1 MMYTN
6 LYPQD
11 VDRLVLVAPAGFNEP
26 WYRVITH
33 AGRFSANA
41 LIRSTRS
48 WLLRLL
54 GHAHLISDTPRY
66 GNLEAW
72 FDTPTARLKPILLV
86 TAAFDELH
94 RADAH
99 VRCREEDPLFR
110 TRTILRGTR
119 GARMLTVKSDTAT
132 PSGSGHLNTVKPIR
146 GIVICA
152 FDEMYALMGVSPME
166 AAARIK
172 KELIDTIGTIAARGH
187 A

>member
-1 MMYTN
+1 LCWLGKT
-6 LYPQD
+6 L
-11 VDRLVLVAPAGFNEP
+11 
-26 WYRVITH
+26 H
-33 AGRFSANA
+33 SA
-41 LIRSTRS
+41 

-110 TRTILRGTR
+110 TRTILVNHSLLCSHLAWLRLDRDPSAWHELNDADLPVRSQRGTR

-132 PSGSGHLNTVKPIR
+132 PSGSGHVTPRSRL
-146 GIVICA
+146 
-152 FDEMYALMGVSPME
+152 
-166 AAARIK
+166 
-172 KELIDTIGTIAARGH
+172 
-187 A
+187 